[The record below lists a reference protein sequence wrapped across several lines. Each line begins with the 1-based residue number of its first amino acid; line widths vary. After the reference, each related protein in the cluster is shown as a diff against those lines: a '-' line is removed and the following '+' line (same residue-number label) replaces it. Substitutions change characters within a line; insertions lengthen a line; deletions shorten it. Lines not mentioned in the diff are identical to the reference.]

1 MRTAL
6 VVAKSR
12 RQDFSDRKEGTARF
26 MLRNVKKWTAETP
39 YLYTLLATVKDSKG
53 NVVEVIPQKVGF
65 RKVEI
70 KNSSCSSTASPCS
83 SRVPTATRWIPTA
96 AMSSPRNA

>member
-1 MRTAL
+1 MTG
-6 VVAKSR
+6 
-12 RQDFSDRKEGTARF
+12 RKEGTARF

-39 YLYTLLATVKDSKG
+39 YLYTLLATVKDSRG

-70 KNSSCSSTASPCS
+70 KNSQLL
-83 SRVPTATRWIPTA
+83 VNGQIPTED
-96 AMSSPRNA
+96 MSSPSTA